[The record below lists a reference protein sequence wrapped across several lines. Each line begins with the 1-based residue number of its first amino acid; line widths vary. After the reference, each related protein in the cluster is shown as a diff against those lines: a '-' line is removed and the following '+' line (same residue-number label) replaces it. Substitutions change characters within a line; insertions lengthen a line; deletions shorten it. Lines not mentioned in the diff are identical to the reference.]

1 VIAQAIEVQEGA
13 AEKLLGFLLLD
24 RWTVVD
30 RIARDPG
37 PDGESRTSCY
47 RAVDPKGMQAFVKAF
62 DFRHEDR
69 TRSTEQLSDMLLE
82 YNHEKRIHHYCA
94 DRRLTRV
101 TRIYGAG
108 DISVDGETVH
118 FIVCEYAP
126 RSLREAHPPGSGQI
140 PAAERLIG
148 LRKVAAGIAQLH
160 AVGVAHQD
168 IKPSN
173 AVAYDDSEVKVTDL
187 GSSSCSHF
195 PAPPHDA
202 RSFSGQ
208 PGYAPYELLYSHLSP
223 TWDQRRIGCDIFLLG
238 NLAFTSFVGRSLSYV
253 LVHGLSDELRHTSF
267 SGTYD
272 QVLPFLEELH
282 FAMVPLFINE
292 AAPKCIASELTDMIL
307 TMCHPDPLKRGHARN
322 LKGRGGQY
330 GLERYISTMD
340 RLARVCE
347 LNARN
352 G

>member
-1 VIAQAIEVQEGA
+1 MIVRADVLNEGA
-13 AEKLLGFLLLD
+13 AEQLLGFLLLD

-47 RAVDPKGMQAFVKAF
+47 RAVDAAGQQAFVKAF

-69 TRSTEQLSDMLLE
+69 TRTTEQLSDMLLE

-94 DRRLTRV
+94 DKRLTRV

-108 DISVDGETVH
+108 DIAVNGETVH

-126 RSLREAHPPGSGQI
+126 RSLREAHPPGSIGV
-140 PAAERLIG
+140 AATARLIG

-173 AVAYDDSEVKVTDL
+173 AVAYDDAEVKVTDL

-195 PAPPHDA
+195 PPPPHDS

-223 TWDQRRIGCDIFLLG
+223 TWDRRRIGCDLFLLG
-238 NLAFTSFVGRSLSYV
+238 NLAFTSFVGRSLSYI
-253 LVHGLSDELRHTSF
+253 LVHALKDDLRHTVF
-267 SGTYD
+267 TGTYD

-282 FAMVPLFINE
+282 FELVPLFVE
-292 AAPKCIASELTDMIL
+292 QAAPACISKDLTSMIL

-322 LKGRGGQY
+322 LQGSGGQY
-330 GLERYISTMD
+330 GLERYISTLD

-347 LNARN
+347 LSGRNA
-352 G
+352 